1 MGDARTTEDPKTA
14 AARHSSTRQRCGR
27 ARRSTRARANA
38 RANAREIFARD
49 AARARARARART
61 RGREGD
67 ARSIADGDRS
77 RTARARR
84 SDAVTPRRDARGA
97 RRGWRRSRGLRAR
110 WIGRR
115 GTRARGAGDG
125 EGGKADDRDPMAA
138 RWEVWA
144 RDETGREEP
153 GLTTR
158 ARLKTVEIN
167 AQCLKARN
175 IFPS

>member
-1 MGDARTTEDPKTA
+1 METIERI
-14 AARHSSTRQRCGR
+14 
-27 ARRSTRARANA
+27 TRAMDRA
-38 RANAREIFARD
+38 ARD
-49 AARARARARART
+49 A
-61 RGREGD
+61 REG
-67 ARSIADGDRS
+67 R
-77 RTARARR
+77 
-84 SDAVTPRRDARGA
+84 
-97 RRGWRRSRGLRAR
+97 
-110 WIGRR
+110 GRR
-115 GTRARGAGDG
+115 G
-125 EGGKADDRDPMAA
+125 GGKADDRDPMAA